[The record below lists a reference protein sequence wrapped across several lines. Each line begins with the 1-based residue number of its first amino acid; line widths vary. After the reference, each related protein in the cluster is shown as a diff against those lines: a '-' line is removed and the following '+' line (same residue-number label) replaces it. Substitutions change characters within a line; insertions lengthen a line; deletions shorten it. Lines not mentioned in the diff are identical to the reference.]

1 MGLGLVLRR
10 IVGIF
15 GVSQSWVTLY
25 HSKKIRAMGHQFE
38 KHPRRHLFTGMYEV
52 VIVAEFG
59 AGLGFSNMAVSQ
71 M

>member
-1 MGLGLVLRR
+1 MYSRDFRGL
-10 IVGIF
+10 
-15 GVSQSWVTLY
+15 
-25 HSKKIRAMGHQFE
+25 SKLGHPIPLKKNRAMGHQFE